1 MIHTELSDPFD
12 FSDPQSFDKKSG
24 SLAERLL
31 FNRRGLVL
39 LFCLLITI
47 ILAFQ
52 LRHLELNA
60 SFEKMIPYNHLY
72 VQNYVKNKD
81 ELGGQGNSLRIAVHS
96 TKGLIYEEAYLE
108 TLKKINDE
116 VFLIPGV
123 DRPFMRSLWTPSTRW
138 MAVTEDGL
146 DGGPVVPDDY
156 TGDADSLYIVKSNVE
171 RSGEIGKL
179 IALDARSSV
188 IYVPLLNV
196 DTETGLPIDYQ
207 ALSQRLETLREKYAG
222 QDVELHIIGFAKVVG
237 DLISGLKQIII
248 FFVLAVVI
256 TGAVLL
262 WYTRC
267 AKSTFLVLFCSLIAI
282 VWQLGLLPLFGL
294 GLDPYSILVP
304 FLVFAIGISHGA
316 QKMNGIMQDIGRGA
330 HKLIAARLTF
340 RRLFLTGLTALLC
353 DAVGFAVLSI
363 IKIEIIQDLA
373 MVASLGVATLIF
385 TNLILLPILLSY
397 VGVSPAAA
405 SKSMHGDGIG
415 LAKEGRHGTWLFLD
429 RFTQRKWASVTV
441 LGAIGL
447 AMFGFYVSLHVK
459 IGDLEPGAPELR
471 VNSRYNVDNAFITQ
485 NYAASNDVMIVMVK
499 TADNQCALY
508 QTQSKVD
515 DLIWQL
521 RKLPSVESTRSLAE
535 LSRAGLVGMNEGN
548 PKWFDLS
555 RNQAILNSIATN
567 ASRDLFNQS
576 CNLLSVFV
584 YLSDHKA
591 DSLEGVTRLVSEF
604 SSTHSTDEVQFL
616 LAAGS
621 AGFEAA
627 TNQVVKTANREM
639 LIWVYAAVALL
650 CLITF
655 RSWRATLCAILPLML
670 TSILCEAL
678 MVWLGIGIKV
688 ATLPVIALG
697 VGIGVDYALYVMS
710 VLLKNRRAG
719 LTLSESYYG
728 ALLFTGKVVMLTGI
742 TLSAAVFFWVFS
754 PIKFQADMGILLA
767 FMFLLNM
774 LGALILLPALAYFLL
789 PAPQVRE
796 ANSHPPACDRDE
808 KTAGSTSALPKVIM
822 SGLA

>member
-1 MIHTELSDPFD
+1 MKLSESTDPLD
-12 FSDPQSFDKKSG
+12 FSDPQSFDKRSG
-24 SLAERLL
+24 SLVERLL

-39 LFCLLITI
+39 LLCFFVTV
-47 ILAFQ
+47 ILSGQ
-52 LRHLELNA
+52 LRHLEINA
-60 SFEKMIPYNHLY
+60 NFEKMIPYDHPY
-72 VQNYVKNKD
+72 VQNYLSNRD
-81 ELGGQGNSLRIAVHS
+81 ELGGQGNSLRIAVEN
-96 TKGLIYEEAYLE
+96 TRGFIYESTYLE
-108 TLKKINDE
+108 TLKQINDE
-116 VFLIPGV
+116 VFLIPGI

-146 DGGPVVPDDY
+146 DGGAVIPDDY
-156 TGDADSLYIVKSNVE
+156 SGDAQSLNVVKSNVE

-179 IALDARSSV
+179 VALDGRSSV
-188 IYVPLLNV
+188 IYVPLLNL
-196 DTETGLPIDYQ
+196 DTETGLTIDYQ
-207 ALSQRLETLREKYAG
+207 ALSQRLETLRDKYSQRG
-222 QDVELHIIGFAKVVG
+222 VELHIIGFAKVVG
-237 DLISGLKQIII
+237 DLISGLQKIII
-248 FFVLAVVI
+248 FFVLAVFI
-256 TGAVLL
+256 IGAVLL

-267 AKSTFLVLFCSLIAI
+267 ARSTFLVLFCSLIAI

-363 IKIEIIQDLA
+363 IKIEVIQDLA
-373 MVASLGVATLIF
+373 LVASIGVGMLIF
-385 TNLILLPILLSY
+385 TNLVLLPILLSY

-405 SKSMHGDGIG
+405 AKSMQSGAVG
-415 LAKEGRHGTWLFLD
+415 LVKEDRHRVWLFLD
-429 RFTQRKWASVTV
+429 RFTQRGWATATV
-441 LGAIGL
+441 CGALGL
-447 AMFGFYVSLHVK
+447 AVFGFYVSLHVK

-471 VNSRYNVDNAFITQ
+471 ANSRYNLDNAYITE
-485 NYAASNDVMIVMVK
+485 NYAASSDVMIVMVK
-499 TADNQCALY
+499 TPENQCALY
-508 QTQSKVD
+508 KTQAKVD
-515 DLIWQL
+515 DLVWRL
-521 RKLPSVESTRSLAE
+521 RDLPGVESTRSLAQ

-555 RNQAILNSIATN
+555 QNQAMLNSIATN
-567 ASRDLFNQS
+567 ASRDLFNQRCS
-576 CNLLSVFV
+576 LLSVFI

-591 DSLEGVTRLVSEF
+591 NTLEGVTNLVTDF
-604 SSTHSTDEVQFL
+604 SRDNATTEVQFL

-627 TNQVVKTANREM
+627 TNQVVRDANREM

-670 TSILCEAL
+670 TSVLCEAL

-710 VLLKNRRAG
+710 VLLKNHRAG
-719 LTLSESYYG
+719 LGLSESYYG

-754 PIKFQADMGILLA
+754 PIKFQADMGVLLA

-789 PAPQVRE
+789 SAPQVK
-796 ANSHPPACDRDE
+796 NE
-808 KTAGSTSALPKVIM
+808 K
-822 SGLA
+822 

>member
-1 MIHTELSDPFD
+1 MNHPGAMDQFD
-12 FSDPQSFDKKSG
+12 IVDPQKFDRNSG
-24 SLAERLL
+24 TLTERLL
-31 FNRRGLVL
+31 FNRRALVIL
-39 LFCLLITI
+39 SCLLVTI
-47 ILAFQ
+47 VLSLQ

-60 SFEKMIPYNHLY
+60 SFEKMIPYDHPYIEHYLE
-72 VQNYVKNKD
+72 NKD
-81 ELGGQGNSLRIAVHS
+81 ELAGQGNSLRIAVRNS
-96 TKGLIYEEAYLE
+96 NGSIYDAAYLE
-108 TLKKINDE
+108 TLKQINDE

-138 MAVTEDGL
+138 MAVTEEGL
-146 DGGPVVPDDY
+146 DGGPVIPDDY
-156 TGDADSLYIVKSNVE
+156 NGSAQSLEVVGHNVE
-171 RSGEIGKL
+171 RSGEMGKL
-179 IALDARSSV
+179 IALDVRSSI
-188 IYVPLLNV
+188 IYIPLLDV
-196 DTETGLPIDYQ
+196 DTETGRPIDYQ
-207 ALSQRLETLREKYAG
+207 ALSERLENLREKYAHQG
-222 QDVELHIIGFAKVVG
+222 VELHIIGFAKVVG
-237 DLISGLKQIII
+237 DLISGLQQIIV
-248 FFVLAVVI
+248 FFVLAVLI
-256 TGAVLL
+256 TGAMLF

-267 AKSTFLVLFCSLIAI
+267 LRSTFLVLFCSLVAI
-282 VWQLGLLPLFGL
+282 VWQLGLLPLLGL

-353 DAVGFAVLSI
+353 DAVGFAVLSVI
-363 IKIEIIQDLA
+363 RIEIIQDLA
-373 MVASLGVATLIF
+373 LVASLGVATLIF
-385 TNLILLPILLSY
+385 TNLVLLPILLSY
-397 VGVSPAAA
+397 VGVSEAAA
-405 SKSMHGDGIG
+405 RKSMQSEGMG
-415 LAKEGRHGTWLFLD
+415 LAKEQRHRAWLFLD
-429 RFTQRKWASVTV
+429 RFTQRRWATLTV
-441 LGAIGL
+441 GGAIVL
-447 AMFGFYVSLHVK
+447 ALFGYVVSLQVK

-471 VNSRYNVDNAFITQ
+471 ADSRYNLDNAFITM
-485 NYAASNDVMIVMVK
+485 NYAASSDVMIVMVK
-499 TADNQCALY
+499 TPENQCALY
-508 QTQSKVD
+508 EVQAKVD
-515 DLIWQL
+515 ELIWRL
-521 RKLPSVESTRSLAE
+521 RELPGVESTRSLAQ

-548 PKWFDLS
+548 PKWYDLS
-555 RNQAILNSIATN
+555 RNQAMLNSIATN
-567 ASRDLFNQS
+567 ASRDLFNQRCS
-576 CNLLSVFV
+576 LLSVFV

-591 DSLEGVTRLVSEF
+591 DTLKGVTRLVDKYSQA
-604 SSTHSTDEVQFL
+604 HSTDQVQFL

-627 TNQVVKTANREM
+627 TNEVVRVANREM

-670 TSILCEAL
+670 TSVLCEAL

-710 VLLKNRRAG
+710 VLITNRRAG
-719 LTLSESYYG
+719 LGLSEAYYG

-789 PAPQVRE
+789 PAPLGVKESR
-796 ANSHPPACDRDE
+796 S
-808 KTAGSTSALPKVIM
+808 TAAKQIECHS
-822 SGLA
+822 